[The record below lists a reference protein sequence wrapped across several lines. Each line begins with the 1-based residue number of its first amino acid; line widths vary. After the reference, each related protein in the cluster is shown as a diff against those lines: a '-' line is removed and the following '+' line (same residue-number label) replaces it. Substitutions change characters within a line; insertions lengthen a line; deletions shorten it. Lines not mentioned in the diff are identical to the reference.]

1 MSLRMRKMPSFR
13 IKTLQVYELE
23 YLIEAESEEEAV
35 SKAQSEGNYYQ
46 KAQDEKVLRIR
57 KTKMSTKKFHD
68 KMNSKGFF

>member
-1 MSLRMRKMPSFR
+1 MPSFR

>member
-1 MSLRMRKMPSFR
+1 MPSFR

-23 YLIEAESEEEAV
+23 YLIEAESEEDAIR
-35 SKAQSEGNYYQ
+35 KAQSEGNYYQ

-57 KTKMSTKKFHD
+57 KTKMSKEKFHD